1 MISVF
6 TFFTGLILG
15 MLAVSLVANRT
26 YNKGFKDGQIE
37 ERHKER
43 YLLDVESL
51 TVIGKDAVMKGNK

>member
-37 ERHKER
+37 ERYKE
-43 YLLDVESL
+43 
-51 TVIGKDAVMKGNK
+51 MK